1 MKFKIRYFRNGKF
14 LGEMPWSGTL
24 VVATKI
30 GVDGFSIH
38 NADSLIIL
46 DETGKEAA
54 RRYA

>member
-1 MKFKIRYFRNGKF
+1 MHFKIRYFRNGKF

-30 GVDGFSIH
+30 GVDGLAIH
-38 NADSLIIL
+38 NADTLIVL

-54 RRYA
+54 RRYV